1 MIKSVVGAS
10 WGEVGP
16 ACGYSMLAPLRPAWS
31 RLGGYVG
38 PSLSYVGPSWG
49 YVGLSWGHVGPAC
62 GPGWAIWGL
71 CWASLRAFWGV
82 CWVEKMAKPQNTV
95 NRGMF
100 VGSAP
105 SGAASTA
112 GAGAPLSYGK
122 KKNARPRGHRAP
134 WPDLKGYRPLPPTPV
149 DRRPTCEMQWESPSL
164 LS

>member
-82 CWVEKMAKPQNTV
+82 CWVEKNGKATKHCKSRYVCRVGAQ
-95 NRGMF
+95 RGS
-100 VGSAP
+100 VDG
-105 SGAASTA
+105 
-112 GAGAPLSYGK
+112 
-122 KKNARPRGHRAP
+122 RG
-134 WPDLKGYRPLPPTPV
+134 G
-149 DRRPTCEMQWESPSL
+149 SPSL
-164 LS
+164 LRKKKRMHGRGAIGPPGRI

>member
-31 RLGGYVG
+31 HLRGYVGPFSSYMLAHLGAMLAYLGAMWGQLAAQVGPSGGYVG
-38 PSLSYVGPSWG
+38 PACARFRAYVGSK
-49 YVGLSWGHVGPAC
+49 
-62 GPGWAIWGL
+62 
-71 CWASLRAFWGV
+71 
-82 CWVEKMAKPQNTV
+82 KMAKPQNTV

-112 GAGAPLSYGK
+112 GAGAPLSYRIDQVRQFSAEKVIPYLRQK
-122 KKNARPRGHRAP
+122 K
-134 WPDLKGYRPLPPTPV
+134 LTI
-149 DRRPTCEMQWESPSL
+149 SL
-164 LS
+164 FFLT